1 MCAWS
6 SLPSCWRSSP
16 SARSSRT
23 HIPAASR
30 RTEHARA
37 PAFRFRFARRACR
50 LRQICTDEKAL
61 SSPSFQTHAATN
73 SCRRGIPSASTRRLR
88 RVSSA
93 PSAPTPESLI
103 KSGLNSTASITASS
117 MTLMHSSRL
126 SASKPQRNNGAAREQ
141 NPHHSHYNGLKG
153 RPAGRPLRSRF
164 SVLLPCPAHRRDF
177 PLIYGHISP
186 CA

>member
-30 RTEHARA
+30 RTEHARSVGRA
-37 PAFRFRFARRACR
+37 DCGRFAPTRRHYRHQASKLTPLPTPAAGVFR
-50 LRQICTDEKAL
+50 LRL
-61 SSPSFQTHAATN
+61 RAAY
-73 SCRRGIPSASTRRLR
+73 
-88 RVSSA
+88 VSSA

-141 NPHHSHYNGLKG
+141 NPHHSHYNGLIHTIKIVG
-153 RPAGRPLRSRF
+153 VSLIRE
-164 SVLLPCPAHRRDF
+164 SVCR
-177 PLIYGHISP
+177 
-186 CA
+186 